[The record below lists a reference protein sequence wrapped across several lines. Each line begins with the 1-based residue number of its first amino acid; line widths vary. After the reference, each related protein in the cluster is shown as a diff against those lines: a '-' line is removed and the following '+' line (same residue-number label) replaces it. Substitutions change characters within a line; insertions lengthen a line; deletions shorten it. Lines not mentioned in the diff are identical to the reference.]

1 MSAILKTLASHY
13 NELIFSIVLYLRQL
27 GMNFMSVNIL
37 NGIILIIMLL
47 VAYQMFQTAKKA
59 VIYLILMAI
68 IMLPFLFLIISS
80 FFINDSNLNNLVR

>member
-1 MSAILKTLASHY
+1 MSGFIKTIASSY
-13 NELIFSIVLYLRQL
+13 NELIFSLVLYLRQL

-37 NGIILIIMLL
+37 NGVILIIMLL
-47 VAYQMFQTAKKA
+47 IAYQMFQTAKKA

-80 FFINDSNLNNLVR
+80 FFINNSNINDFVR

>member
-1 MSAILKTLASHY
+1 MSGLIKTFASSY

-37 NGIILIIMLL
+37 NGVILVIMLL
-47 VAYQMFQTAKKA
+47 IAYQMFQAAKKA

-80 FFINDSNLNNLVR
+80 FFINGSGVNNLIQ

>member
-1 MSAILKTLASHY
+1 MSAILKTFASQY
-13 NELIFSIVLYLRQL
+13 NELIFSIVLYLRRL

-47 VAYQMFQTAKKA
+47 IAYQMFQTAKKA

-68 IMLPFLFLIISS
+68 IMLPFFFLIISS